1 MVGYRYST
9 PDFVKSECSINI
21 SGVKWDKET
30 PWSFE
35 GKPKSTNSAIDQRI
49 VQIKGSRPPMDLPR
63 GGEVLRYAQI
73 QTSSSLNGKRR
84 SNSASCIPVVDA
96 TSRRVSNEVSSL
108 WVEGNGIRSR
118 LARPSDSWAGKTRSS
133 YYYCNAA
140 TPQAPLMDSV
150 VKSKSYLS
158 VNDVPN
164 SGTLY
169 IRGNSTT
176 SGVASSI
183 PRPRVAV
190 NNYLVTSENGNDASI
205 MKTPK
210 CLQVKLPSSMD
221 VKDGSRSS
229 DSEESIDLRGLRVQG
244 SSISPRAVPSS
255 DTVLRTRGKSGI
267 ESSNS
272 DHDSVTNGEKH
283 SITES
288 LTSTSLKDGTT
299 RQHFSNDRTVLQ
311 LKNNRLSCP
320 RASSVHSDTKLRSS
334 SLLTGDVTKNEKLE
348 RVRRSASAK
357 SESSRE
363 KVISPLSRRGFVESR
378 GERESHALPHS
389 IEKTLF
395 IPSEH
400 TTPGSTVNKSFTRA
414 RSSTRPSEV
423 PIKRNK
429 RKESKHSS
437 KSPSKKTESASVKR
451 DGSTHVGKGLKKT
464 QQAKGSQTSKI
475 SKSDQSLS
483 GGITRNSRIPIRTN
497 KPIVVEAD
505 GILKENAS
513 KNCLQV
519 TQISTIDTKSLK
531 MRNLDCS
538 ESKPA
543 KNKTVKKEIQE
554 SPPKQ
559 AKVNEHKVVTS
570 ALERRKAYEAKRK
583 SEKDQSLQ
591 MKKVEIVAKRQIK
604 KDHESAECIISETKA
619 DNKISPTPAI
629 RATGFNCEDLKPNGH
644 DCRSKVAASVY
655 KDPREKNKSN
665 DFGGGK
671 AQKKL
676 DKQEFG
682 DGIGVGI
689 VGKKVDEKVLVG
701 RNGKNKIEVFCDGTG
716 VGISGKKMDEKMFPG
731 GNGKNKIEVF
741 FDGTGVGIAG
751 KKMDEKVLVG
761 GNGKKKI
768 DSKEIVGGKEK
779 ENVRNTEEETQ
790 AVTSQKESGKLTVR
804 ASAVK
809 LEGGG
814 DKDRDESCVVPFLNL
829 MTNEEIQGFYEDF
842 DHGDDGQLSGRANPN
857 TARSDEEFECI
868 SCPHVNPPSLSQSGH
883 EAPFVQQQLA
893 RPTHVNQHTGNRG
906 TAKRKF
912 NMQNRWKVGQGKKP
926 PRIRSKPR
934 SVKKKAC
941 SVDYVPEYEAI
952 RVVAMDGGKSSQ
964 RKASPFAENRS
975 RHIRPLGC
983 VSQYGPMPGEPAQFK
998 PDVPSGNV
1006 VLPPINFSRACNSP
1020 SDVTVSKGR
1029 CKKRGMDVCESR
1041 AQAKPF
1047 NTYVN
1052 EEASKR
1058 FERHYRRQY

>member
-9 PDFVKSECSINI
+9 PDFVKSECSIKI

-30 PWSFE
+30 PRSFG
-35 GKPKSTNSAIDQRI
+35 GKPKSTTSAIDQRI

-73 QTSSSLNGKRR
+73 QTSSSVNGKRR
-84 SNSASCIPVVDA
+84 SNSASGIPVVDA
-96 TSRRVSNEVSSL
+96 TSKRVSNEMSSL
-108 WVEGNGIRSR
+108 WVEGNSIRSR
-118 LARPSDSWAGKTRSS
+118 LARPSDSWAGKGKSS

-140 TPQAPLMDSV
+140 TSQVPLMDSV

-190 NNYLVTSENGNDASI
+190 NNYLVASENGNDPSI

-255 DTVLRTRGKSGI
+255 DTVWRTRGKSGI

-272 DHDSVTNGEKH
+272 DQDSETNGEKH

-288 LTSTSLKDGTT
+288 LTSTSLMDGTT

-311 LKNNRLSCP
+311 LKNNRLNCP
-320 RASSVHSDTKLRSS
+320 RANSVHSDTKLRSS
-334 SLLTGDVTKNEKLE
+334 SLLTGDVTKNEKLA

-357 SESSRE
+357 SE
-363 KVISPLSRRGFVESR
+363 KVISPMSRRGFVESR
-378 GERESHALPHS
+378 GEKESHALPHS
-389 IEKTLF
+389 IEKTSV
-395 IPSEH
+395 IPSELI
-400 TTPGSTVNKSFTRA
+400 TPESTVNKSFTRA

-429 RKESKHSS
+429 RKESKQSS
-437 KSPSKKTESASVKR
+437 KSPSKKTETSSVKR
-451 DGSTHVGKGLKKT
+451 DGSSHVGKELKKS
-464 QQAKGSQTSKI
+464 QQAKDSQTSKI

-483 GGITRNSRIPIRTN
+483 DAITCTRNSRIPIRTN
-497 KPIVVEAD
+497 KPIVVEAN
-505 GILKENAS
+505 GIPKESAR
-513 KNCLQV
+513 KNSLQV
-519 TQISTIDTKSLK
+519 AQIPVIDIKSLK
-531 MRNLDCS
+531 TRNVDCS

-543 KNKTVKKEIQE
+543 KNKTVKKKIPE

-559 AKVNEHKVVTS
+559 AKVNGHKVVTS

-583 SEKDQSLQ
+583 SEIDQSLQ
-591 MKKVEIVAKRQIK
+591 IKKVESVAKRRVK
-604 KDHESAECIISETKA
+604 KDNESTESIIIETQANHE
-619 DNKISPTPAI
+619 NSPTPAI
-629 RATGFNCEDLKPNGH
+629 RRTGFNCEDSKPNGH
-644 DCRSKVAASVY
+644 DCRPKVSTSVY
-655 KDPREKNKSN
+655 KDPREKNKSSY
-665 DFGGGK
+665 FGAGR
-671 AQKKL
+671 AQKKF
-676 DKQEFG
+676 DKQELG
-682 DGIGVGI
+682 DGIGVEI
-689 VGKKVDEKVLVG
+689 VGKKMDEKVLVRG
-701 RNGKNKIEVFCDGTG
+701 NGKNKIEVFCYETG
-716 VGISGKKMDEKMFPG
+716 VEFSGKKMDEKMFPR

-741 FDGTGVGIAG
+741 FDGSGVGITG

-761 GNGKKKI
+761 RNGKNKI

-779 ENVRNTEEETQ
+779 ENVRNREVYTQ
-790 AVTSQKESGKLTVR
+790 AVTSQNESGSLTVS

-814 DKDRDESCVVPFLNL
+814 DKDQDESCVVPFLNL

-842 DHGDDGQLSGRANPN
+842 DHGDDEQLSGRANPN

-883 EAPFVQQQLA
+883 EATFVQQQLA
-893 RPTHVNQHTGNRG
+893 GPTHVNQHTGNRG
-906 TAKRKF
+906 TTKRKF

-934 SVKKKAC
+934 SVKRKAC

-952 RVVAMDGGKSSQ
+952 RVVAMDSGQSSQ

-975 RHIRPLGC
+975 RPIRPLGC
-983 VSQYGPMPGEPAQFK
+983 VSQYGPMPGEPALFK

-1058 FERHYRRQY
+1058 FERHYGRQY